1 MNSSA
6 HNAKNCLSISF
17 LSRPQFCFFFSF
29 KKGRYFTVYK
39 RRNKRHSES
48 QTLYLFVEAKACP
61 SSGFSY
67 ATHEILTLCEILSF
81 IGLNKYPALG
91 QEADSLP
98 APSICRQAYRGH
110 LFGARCA
117 SKYPAL
123 GEEADSPPCSINLP
137 SRILSNDK
145 TLNENRTH
153 TRAHT
158 HTLIL
163 QHTHIHA
170 CTHTHAHLQ
179 INYVLI

>member
-1 MNSSA
+1 MRNSV
-6 HNAKNCLSISF
+6 IF
-17 LSRPQFCFFFSF
+17 
-29 KKGRYFTVYK
+29 VY
-39 RRNKRHSES
+39 
-48 QTLYLFVEAKACP
+48 
-61 SSGFSY
+61 
-67 ATHEILTLCEILSF
+67 
-81 IGLNKYPALG
+81 IGLNEY
-91 QEADSLP
+91 
-98 APSICRQAYRGH
+98 QAV
-110 LFGARCA
+110 
-117 SKYPAL
+117 

-179 INYVLI
+179 INHVLTLGTTNFMCVLYDLRMCMHGYTHTHTHTHKQTHTQTHT